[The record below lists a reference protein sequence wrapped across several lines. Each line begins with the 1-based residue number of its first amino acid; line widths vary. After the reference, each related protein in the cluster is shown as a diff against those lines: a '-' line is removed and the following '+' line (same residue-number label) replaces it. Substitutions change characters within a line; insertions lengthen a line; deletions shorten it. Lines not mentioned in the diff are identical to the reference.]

1 MAHYKIILAY
11 DGTHFRGSQ
20 RQADGIR
27 TVQGVVEDALRKLGW
42 MESSTLFAGRTDA
55 GVHASGQVFTFALS
69 WRHSIDDLRNALN
82 ALLPKDASARQVSEV
97 SDDFHPRY
105 NALARSYRYRI
116 ICDPV
121 RNPLKEQFVWRV
133 WPAPDLGS
141 LQAASQIFLGIHDF
155 AAFGSPTSP
164 DGATIRDLMV
174 AKWHCDDD
182 NLIFD
187 VTANAFLYHMVR
199 RLVHVQVAV
208 GAGKLQLDTIDQH
221 LQTPSAP
228 PIQGLAPPHGLT
240 LVDVQYPD

>member
-55 GVHASGQVFTFALS
+55 GVHASGQVFTFTLS
-69 WRHSIDDLRNALN
+69 WRHSLDDLRNALN

-133 WPAPDLGS
+133 WPAPDLGR
-141 LQAASQIFLGIHDF
+141 LQAASQIFLGIH
-155 AAFGSPTSP
+155 
-164 DGATIRDLMV
+164 
-174 AKWHCDDD
+174 
-182 NLIFD
+182 
-187 VTANAFLYHMVR
+187 
-199 RLVHVQVAV
+199 
-208 GAGKLQLDTIDQH
+208 
-221 LQTPSAP
+221 
-228 PIQGLAPPHGLT
+228 
-240 LVDVQYPD
+240 